1 METVSQNMDL
11 GFPEE
16 DEEHHHDG
24 QICLGV
30 VFFLTFYFTKSMLS
44 FILHVNFCL
53 SSQLD

>member
-1 METVSQNMDL
+1 MSQNMDL